1 MKPFLI
7 WLGFVA
13 VVFGV
18 FAAVAVALQ
27 ETSQVFVVVDAS
39 NRMSAE
45 ENRIVREL
53 DRIDERDDAE
63 FALATVS
70 DTRSGTGLVH
80 PWQSSLRWEGAAL
93 FGPCSLTAIDS
104 FAETSEADERIL
116 ITTSSSCDTAALIDW
131 EIIFLDRE

>member
-1 MKPFLI
+1 VKPFLI
-7 WLGFVA
+7 WLGFIA

-18 FAAVAVALQ
+18 FTVVAVALH

-53 DRIDERDDAE
+53 GRIDERDDAE

-70 DTRSGTGLVH
+70 DTRNGTGLVH
-80 PWQSSLRWEGAAL
+80 RWQSSLRWEGAAL
-93 FGPCSLTAIDS
+93 FGPCSFTAIDS

-116 ITTSSSCDTAALIDW
+116 ITTSNSCDTAALIGW
-131 EIIFLDRE
+131 EIILLD